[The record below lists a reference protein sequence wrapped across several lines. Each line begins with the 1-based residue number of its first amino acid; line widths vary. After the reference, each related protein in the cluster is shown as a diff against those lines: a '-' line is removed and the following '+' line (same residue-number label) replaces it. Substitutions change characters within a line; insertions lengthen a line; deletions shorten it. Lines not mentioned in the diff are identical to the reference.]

1 MVKRFLIFY
10 NKVKKKNYRKILK
23 RGVVLVF
30 IEDLMKNKMDDS
42 VLDDDKKKKR

>member
-10 NKVKKKNYRKILK
+10 NKVKKNYRKILK
-23 RGVVLVF
+23 RGVVFVF